1 MRRPE
6 YLFLKPIK
14 VKETEV
20 CEKEP
25 REEEK
30 RACEAKTCEEKAVE
44 EKAEACEEEK
54 EACGEADTEEK
65 ELDAENSLVESS
77 ETDSS
82 LESSLVSEPSI
93 SSPTEQSD
101 NKTFEVDDY
110 FTDDFYDSYEIE
122 NIQKQLDNS
131 SSEEEVCTEEETK
144 DLFSDDLYTSTE
156 KEKTASSF
164 SKPVVSKNTDGLKE
178 YSFASSY
185 RVTRKEAL
193 TSIEAKSPFVVMKI
207 MDKKAKISEDDG
219 VYRTIPKI
227 KHSDRKKALRIGYVE
242 VTKKPTLSNMNPLS
256 SIVKGIVND
265 EYLITSK
272 RKFNTKKIGYI
283 KITPSI
289 PTEIESLTEEYVEV
303 RESRGVTPFL
313 TAALLTALIVTLLP
327 SGLDKLKEN
336 NWHFNPSNLRIY
348 KTESTIDYTESTV
361 TIYHSANPIL
371 KDNIL
376 PINITSEKKDG
387 LSYEVEI
394 KEGLTGN
401 TLYKSEKIE
410 SGDGIAE
417 IEISSE
423 NLSLAEDINS
433 EDCLLECKTYRGNKY
448 IGSVE
453 STFTLRKE

>member
-20 CEKEP
+20 CEEEP
-25 REEEK
+25 
-30 RACEAKTCEEKAVE
+30 CEEKTVAVEEKAEPCEEKTVAVE
-44 EKAEACEEEK
+44 EKAEACEEE
-54 EACGEADTEEK
+54 ADTEDS
-65 ELDAENSLVESS
+65 LIENSETESS
-77 ETDSS
+77 KT
-82 LESSLVSEPSI
+82 ESSLVSEPSI
-93 SSPTEQSD
+93 SSPTEQSEA
-101 NKTFEVDDY
+101 FEETDY
-110 FTDDFYDSYEIE
+110 FTDDFYDSLEIE
-122 NIQKQLDNS
+122 EIQKQLDKDDY
-131 SSEEEVCTEEETK
+131 SEESCTEEETK
-144 DLFSDDLYTSTE
+144 DLFSDDIYASSE
-156 KEKTASSF
+156 KEKASS
-164 SKPVVSKNTDGLKE
+164 KKVVSKNTDGLKE
-178 YSFASSY
+178 YSFATSY

-227 KHSDRKKALRIGYVE
+227 KHSDRKKALRVGYVE
-242 VTKKPTLSNMNPLS
+242 VSKKPTLSKMNPLS
-256 SIVKGIVND
+256 SIVKGVVND

-289 PTEIESLTEEYVEV
+289 NTDTIESLTEEYVEI

-336 NWHFNPSNLRIY
+336 NWHFDPSNLRIY

-387 LSYEVEI
+387 LNYEVEI

-417 IEISSE
+417 IEINSE
-423 NLSLAEDINS
+423 DLSIAEDV
-433 EDCLLECKTYRGNKY
+433 DCLLECKTYRGNKY

-453 STFTLRKE
+453 STFTLRKEG

>member
-20 CEKEP
+20 SEKEP
-25 REEEK
+25 REEEQ

-44 EKAEACEEEK
+44 EKAEACGEEES
-54 EACGEADTEEK
+54 TE
-65 ELDAENSLVESS
+65 
-77 ETDSS
+77 SS
-82 LESSLVSEPSI
+82 LENSLVSEPSI
-93 SSPTEQSD
+93 SSPTEQS
-101 NKTFEVDDY
+101 KAFEEIDY

-122 NIQKQLDNS
+122 NIQKQLDKDDY
-131 SSEEEVCTEEETK
+131 SEESCTEEEVK
-144 DLFSDDLYTSTE
+144 SLFSDDMYASSE

-227 KHSDRKKALRIGYVE
+227 KHSDRKKALRVGYVE

-371 KDNIL
+371 KDSIL

-394 KEGLTGN
+394 KEGLTGR

-423 NLSLAEDINS
+423 NLSIAEDVNS

-453 STFTLRKE
+453 STFTLRKDE

>member
-30 RACEAKTCEEKAVE
+30 SACEAETKEACEEKAEAVE
-44 EKAEACEEEK
+44 EKAEAVEEK
-54 EACGEADTEEK
+54 AEDS
-65 ELDAENSLVESS
+65 LIENSETESS
-77 ETDSS
+77 KT
-82 LESSLVSEPSI
+82 ESSLVSEPSI
-93 SSPTEQSD
+93 SSPTEQS
-101 NKTFEVDDY
+101 KAFEETDY

-122 NIQKQLDNS
+122 EIQKQLDKDDY
-131 SSEEEVCTEEETK
+131 SEESCTEEETK
-144 DLFSDDLYTSTE
+144 DLFSDDIYASSE
-156 KEKTASSF
+156 KEESS
-164 SKPVVSKNTDGLKE
+164 SKKVVSKNTDGLKE
-178 YSFASSY
+178 YSFATSY

-227 KHSDRKKALRIGYVE
+227 KHSDRKKALRVGYVE
-242 VTKKPTLSNMNPLS
+242 VSKKPTLSKMNPLS
-256 SIVKGIVND
+256 SIVKGVVND

-289 PTEIESLTEEYVEV
+289 NTDTKESLTEEYVEV
-303 RESRGVTPFL
+303 RESRGVKPFL

-394 KEGLTGN
+394 KEELTGN

-417 IEISSE
+417 IEINSE
-423 NLSLAEDINS
+423 DLSIAED

-453 STFTLRKE
+453 STFTLRKEG

>member
-14 VKETEV
+14 VKETGV
-20 CEKEP
+20 SEKEP

-30 RACEAKTCEEKAVE
+30 RACEEKTCEEKAVE
-44 EKAEACEEEK
+44 EKAEACEE
-54 EACGEADTEEK
+54 ADTEDK
-65 ELDAENSLVESS
+65 ELDA
-77 ETDSS
+77 
-82 LESSLVSEPSI
+82 ESSLVSEPSI
-93 SSPTEQSD
+93 SSPTEQSE

-122 NIQKQLDNS
+122 NIQKQLEDS
-131 SSEEEVCTEEETK
+131 SSEEEICTEEEVK
-144 DLFSDDLYTSTE
+144 SLFSDDLYTSTE

-256 SIVKGIVND
+256 SIVKGVVND

-289 PTEIESLTEEYVEV
+289 NTDTIESLTEEYVEV

-327 SGLDKLKEN
+327 SGLNKLKEN

-394 KEGLTGN
+394 KEGLTGR

-423 NLSLAEDINS
+423 NLSIAEDINS

-453 STFTLRKE
+453 STFTLRKED

>member
-20 CEKEP
+20 CEEEP
-25 REEEK
+25 HEAEK
-30 RACEAKTCEEKAVE
+30 RACEAEPREEKTVAVE
-44 EKAEACEEEK
+44 EKAEACEEK
-54 EACGEADTEEK
+54 ADTE
-65 ELDAENSLVESS
+65 DSLVENS
-77 ETDSS
+77 ETENSKT
-82 LESSLVSEPSI
+82 ESSLVSEPSI
-93 SSPTEQSD
+93 SSPTEQS
-101 NKTFEVDDY
+101 KAFEETDY
-110 FTDDFYDSYEIE
+110 FTDDFYDSLEIE
-122 NIQKQLDNS
+122 EIQKQLDKDNY
-131 SSEEEVCTEEETK
+131 SEESCTEEETK
-144 DLFSDDLYTSTE
+144 DLFSDDIYASSE
-156 KEKTASSF
+156 KEKASS
-164 SKPVVSKNTDGLKE
+164 KKVVSKNTDGLKE
-178 YSFASSY
+178 YSFATSY

-227 KHSDRKKALRIGYVE
+227 KHSDRKKALRVGYVE
-242 VTKKPTLSNMNPLS
+242 VSKKPTLSKMNPLS
-256 SIVKGIVND
+256 SIVKGVVND

-272 RKFNTKKIGYI
+272 RKFNTKKVGYI

-289 PTEIESLTEEYVEV
+289 NTDTIGSLTEEYVEI

-336 NWHFNPSNLRIY
+336 NWHFDPSNLRIY

-417 IEISSE
+417 IEINSE
-423 NLSLAEDINS
+423 DLSIAEDV
-433 EDCLLECKTYRGNKY
+433 DCLLECKTYRGNKY

-453 STFTLRKE
+453 STFTLRKEG